1 MNRLLI
7 KSLWFWSTVLNVR
20 YTIWFM
26 FYHDELLLKT
36 CVFFKFKFYSI
47 EENYLFTTEIHI
59 VDSKA
64 YSQKDQYFHRVN
76 HHKFLLWKG
85 SLFNILWN
93 FHTLMMLY
101 TQAFIEYFH

>member
-1 MNRLLI
+1 
-7 KSLWFWSTVLNVR
+7 
-20 YTIWFM
+20 M

-36 CVFFKFKFYSI
+36 WVFFKFKYYSI

-76 HHKFLLWKG
+76 HHKFRYEKG
-85 SLFNILWN
+85 DCFT

-101 TQAFIEYFH
+101 THAFIEYFH